1 MCETE
6 TGTAAAIE
14 RVTVC
19 AAVDDEMTEILPLDV
34 LIEAH

>member
-6 TGTAAAIE
+6 TGTAAIE